1 MYLNPTIL
9 LYTSKTC
16 NFILSFFLFQN
27 YTLLLHWL
35 NFLFSLFRSFNRLTL
50 TKYSNT
56 TFFSVIFFFCSPP
69 NIEFVCQCDAI
80 SVNFCLFALKKIYF
94 FDSWNVREIRNPIVS
109 RYESSFFLFKL
120 MWIFFCYI
128 FSWKKNK
135 EVKMY
140 QPNIEPKSLVCCFV
154 WLIFAVAW
162 RSAPNTHP
170 VCVSSPLRIIFCCF
184 F

>member
-1 MYLNPTIL
+1 MYA
-9 LYTSKTC
+9 
-16 NFILSFFLFQN
+16 
-27 YTLLLHWL
+27 
-35 NFLFSLFRSFNRLTL
+35 
-50 TKYSNT
+50 KY
-56 TFFSVIFFFCSPP
+56 
-69 NIEFVCQCDAI
+69 
-80 SVNFCLFALKKIYF
+80 
-94 FDSWNVREIRNPIVS
+94 EIRLS
-109 RYESSFFLFKL
+109 QDTL

-170 VCVSSPLRIIFCCF
+170 VCVSSPLRIIFVFVFFFNWKFAIKVVSTSGVDSAVIFFSQFFLVSFSPFHSTIYFLIIKFFGEVSLLHFFCF
-184 F
+184 GLLWMCKI